1 MKKHTV
7 KSILSLLTILAVFT
21 CQRSQ
26 DNTYL
31 SQALLRDKILHLME
45 KPNLSEVAELYY
57 SPRGTTICIDARF
70 TVDSGRAGLNPR
82 LLPFLDSLV
91 TIINDPMNKFPIA
104 VEGHTDNLPIP
115 EVWVEKYPSN
125 WELSGA
131 RATIVFRYLLN
142 KGVPGGKLRAVGFAD
157 RIPCGTSWMQTM
169 LGVTEEMVRAGNS
182 TEELRSMNR
191 RIEITFLSVG

>member
-1 MKKHTV
+1 MKKYTV
-7 KSILSLLTILAVFT
+7 KSILGLLTILAVFT

-26 DNTYL
+26 DITYL
-31 SQALLRDKILHLME
+31 SHVLLRDKILNLME
-45 KPNLSEVAELYY
+45 KLSLEDAMLIH
-57 SPRGTTICIDARF
+57 SPRGTSIVIDTDFAL
-70 TVDSGRAGLNPR
+70 DSRRAELNPR

-125 WELSGA
+125 WELSGTWA
-131 RATIVFRYLLN
+131 AIVVRYLQS
-142 KGVPGGKLRAVGFAD
+142 KGVPGGKLRTVGFAD
-157 RIPCGTSWMQTM
+157 RIPWGTGWMQTM
-169 LGVTEEMVRAGNS
+169 SGVTEEMVRAGNS

-191 RIEITFLSVG
+191 RLEITFLSVG